1 MDTGLPHLKIGDTI
15 LQGESTPLIGTEVI
29 LGLIRSKP
37 SPMWMERGA
46 NESDQENPLRPS
58 HPPLYTTSKRISF
71 RPIRLR
77 RLDQA
82 EPDPAFL
89 SKNTSS
95 TNHGEDVDMDVN
107 TEEGVEEGR
116 SIFLQQD
123 ARYGPNKPEKLPG
136 RKRDRDRAARRAE
149 REAAGL
155 PAELEGEEEEGLGM
169 GMGMEIDEATTSPTA
184 TTNEYASA
192 FNTPSQPI
200 VSSTTTSGMLSSPI
214 RPDQTPSSS
223 TAATPRYP
231 GHSSNITPI
240 GRPRTRPLL
249 EITTL
254 QELAHLDVESL
265 PANIRGMSRTR
276 PFVFGGQTRPQA
288 DE

>member
-1 MDTGLPHLKIGDTI
+1 V
-15 LQGESTPLIGTEVI
+15 GEE
-29 LGLIRSKP
+29 R
-37 SPMWMERGA
+37 RGA
-46 NESDQENPLRPS
+46 DKSDQENPLRPS
-58 HPPLYTTSKRISF
+58 HPPLYTTSKRVSF

-82 EPDPAFL
+82 HPDPAFL
-89 SKNTSS
+89 PKNTS
-95 TNHGEDVDMDVN
+95 TANQEEDMDID

-155 PAELEGEEEEGLGM
+155 PAELEEGEEGFGM
-169 GMGMEIDEATTSPTA
+169 DIDESTTSPTA
-184 TTNEYASA
+184 TTNEYTASS

-200 VSSTTTSGMLSSPI
+200 VSSTTTSGMLSSPV

-223 TAATPRYP
+223 TTATPRYP

-265 PANIRGMSRTR
+265 PANIRGLSRTQ
-276 PFVFGGQTRPQA
+276 PFILEGQTRPDHILTSSNGPPCRDPRPKPLRPTPGRNA
-288 DE
+288 PP

>member
-1 MDTGLPHLKIGDTI
+1 M
-15 LQGESTPLIGTEVI
+15 
-29 LGLIRSKP
+29 
-37 SPMWMERGA
+37 
-46 NESDQENPLRPS
+46 
-58 HPPLYTTSKRISF
+58 
-71 RPIRLR
+71 
-77 RLDQA
+77 
-82 EPDPAFL
+82 
-89 SKNTSS
+89 
-95 TNHGEDVDMDVN
+95 
-107 TEEGVEEGR
+107 EEGVEEGR

-169 GMGMEIDEATTSPTA
+169 GMEVDEATTSPTA
-184 TTNEYASA
+184 TTNEYTSA

-223 TAATPRYP
+223 TAVTPRYP

-265 PANIRGMSRTR
+265 PANIRGMSRAQPWNSKAKPHT
-276 PFVFGGQTRPQA
+276 